1 MIDPQSVIMKMIPL
15 LSSASLNLIG
25 RGLMSTF
32 NKNIA
37 GVLLGLCIDTVE
49 KGAAKK
55 GVVNSTSQREEGKYF
70 RILGGC

>member
-1 MIDPQSVIMKMIPL
+1 
-15 LSSASLNLIG
+15 
-25 RGLMSTF
+25 MSTF